1 MKKYREYGE
10 VLSKIGVGKIIEKLA
25 NN

>member
-10 VLSKIGVGKIIEKLA
+10 VLSKIGVGKIIEKLVK
-25 NN
+25 N